1 MGMCNSVI
9 PQARNIDIIHELDK
23 NIILAHSFMK
33 NKSNSDQIKNYF
45 SSLLYYQLI
54 EEKSDEIKTKRFYK
68 WIDMSTSSEKLL
80 YSVDTNQII
89 NSLERQKK
97 EKKYRDE
104 KVGEEH
110 NINKIF
116 FKNKRISYTEN
127 GLRYYYNKNKTT
139 FENRILKGPPG
150 IFRWISWII
159 ISNLPDKRPHLYYEK
174 LVNNKITKNKKIEIL
189 STIEDTI
196 EEKGFMVNEIK
207 ASLFRLLKALSIIDH
222 EIIFIKGI
230 TYILGYLLIISNND
244 ELNIYYFMISL
255 LSKTFSDKFGIRSFY
270 TQDQTLLVA
279 CNSIFKKYLKKYFP
293 ELSEHFAKIKL
304 PFYSWILLWIQ
315 MIYINV
321 FPNYLVLRIW
331 DHFLIHG
338 ISFLL
343 SLGLSIV
350 EYFYEDLINCSSN
363 EEILEFFKKLNP
375 NLKSSY
381 KKIET
386 LDYNIEELIS
396 NALKKFPITNEE
408 IYIKLKKFP
417 NYNNNYIYIYKDKN
431 KNKKNIIRKSKSLKE
446 QTNDTLSYS
455 LDTNSEE
462 IEQNNNTGNLNSSS
476 LCSLSNNT
484 YNILE
489 ENINENI
496 TLSISQNNGFSEL
509 YYEDDSC
516 EEIEDEDIYIDEH
529 IKDLMKKQTCFNRKF
544 NLTK

>member
-1 MGMCNSVI
+1 MGMCNSVM
-9 PQARNIDIIHELDK
+9 PQTRNIDIIHELDK
-23 NIILAHSFMK
+23 NIILVHSFMK
-33 NKSNSDQIKNYF
+33 NKLNNEQIQHYF
-45 SSLLYYQLI
+45 SSLLYYQLL
-54 EEKSDEIKTKRFYK
+54 EEKSDEIKTRRFYK
-68 WIDMSTSSEKLL
+68 WIDMSTKSQKLL
-80 YSVDTNQII
+80 FSVETNQII

-97 EKKYRDE
+97 EE
-104 KVGEEH
+104 KDQIKH
-110 NINKIF
+110 KIY

-127 GLRYYYNKNKTT
+127 GLRFYYNKNKNT
-139 FENRILKGPPG
+139 FENRVMKGPPG

-159 ISNLPDKRPHLYYEK
+159 ISKLPDKRSHHYYEK
-174 LVNNKITKNKKIEIL
+174 LVNNKITKKKKIEIL
-189 STIEDTI
+189 SAIEDTI

-207 ASLFRLLKALSIIDH
+207 ASLFRLLKSLNAIDH
-222 EIIFIKGI
+222 EIVFIRSI

-279 CNSIFKKYLKKYFP
+279 CNSVFKKYLKKYFP

-304 PFYSWILLWIQ
+304 PFYSWISLWIQ

-321 FPNYLVLRIW
+321 FPNYLVQRVW
-331 DHFLIHG
+331 DHFLIYG

-350 EYFYEDLINCSSN
+350 EYFYEDLINCDSQ

-381 KKIET
+381 KRIET

-396 NALKKFPITNEE
+396 NALKKYPITNEE
-408 IYIKLKKFP
+408 INSKLKNLFS
-417 NYNNNYIYIYKDKN
+417 NYNNNYKYIYKDKN
-431 KNKKNIIRKSKSLKE
+431 EKNIIRKSKSLNE
-446 QTNDTLSYS
+446 QSSDTLSYN

-462 IEQNNNTGNLNSSS
+462 IEQNDNKYNLHTSS

-509 YYEDDSC
+509 YYEDDSS

-529 IKDLMKKQTCFNRKF
+529 IKDLMNKQTCLNRKF
-544 NLTK
+544 NLIK

>member
-9 PQARNIDIIHELDK
+9 PQTRNIDSIHELDK

-33 NKSNSDQIKNYF
+33 NKSNNEQIQYYF
-45 SSLLYYQLI
+45 SSLLYYQLL
-54 EEKSDEIKTKRFYK
+54 EEKSDEIKTRRFYK
-68 WIDMSTSSEKLL
+68 WIDMSISSQKLL
-80 YSVDTNQII
+80 NSVDINQII
-89 NSLERQKK
+89 NSLKRQKK
-97 EKKYRDE
+97 EKKYREE
-104 KVGEEH
+104 KVGDSQS
-110 NINKIF
+110 IYKIS
-116 FKNKRISYTEN
+116 FKNKRISYTEI
-127 GLRYYYNKNKTT
+127 GLRHYYNKNKTS
-139 FENRILKGPPG
+139 FENRVLKGPPG

-159 ISNLPDKRPHLYYEK
+159 ISKLPDKRSHFYYEK
-174 LVNNKITKNKKIEIL
+174 LVNNKITKKKNIEIL
-189 STIEDTI
+189 SAIEDTI

-207 ASLFRLLKALSIIDH
+207 ASLFRLLKALNNIDH
-222 EIIFIKGI
+222 EIIFIKSI

-279 CNSIFKKYLKKYFP
+279 SNSIFNKYLKKYFP

-304 PFYSWILLWIQ
+304 HVYSWISLWIQ

-350 EYFYEDLINCSSN
+350 EYFYEDLINCN
-363 EEILEFFKKLNP
+363 TKKEILEFFKKLNP

-381 KKIET
+381 KRIET

-396 NALKKFPITNEE
+396 NALKKYPITNEE
-408 IYIKLKKFP
+408 IYSKLKSLFS
-417 NYNNNYIYIYKDKN
+417 NYNNNYKYIYKDKTE
-431 KNKKNIIRKSKSLKE
+431 KNIIRKSKSLKE
-446 QTNDTLSYS
+446 QLNDTLSYY
-455 LDTNSEE
+455 LDTDSGENK
-462 IEQNNNTGNLNSSS
+462 QNDNKYNLNTSS

-509 YYEDDSC
+509 YYEDDSS
-516 EEIEDEDIYIDEH
+516 EEIEDEDIFIDEH
-529 IKDLMKKQTCFNRKF
+529 IKDLMNKQTCLNRKF
-544 NLTK
+544 NLAK

>member
-9 PQARNIDIIHELDK
+9 PQTRNIDSIHELDK

-33 NKSNSDQIKNYF
+33 NKSNNEQIQYYF
-45 SSLLYYQLI
+45 SSLLYYQLL
-54 EEKSDEIKTKRFYK
+54 EEKSDEIKTRRFYK
-68 WIDMSTSSEKLL
+68 WIDMSISSQKLL
-80 YSVDTNQII
+80 NSVDINQII
-89 NSLERQKK
+89 NSLKRQKK
-97 EKKYRDE
+97 EKKYREE
-104 KVGEEH
+104 KVGDNQ
-110 NINKIF
+110 NIYKIS
-116 FKNKRISYTEN
+116 FKNKRISYTEI
-127 GLRYYYNKNKTT
+127 GLRHYYNKNKTS
-139 FENRILKGPPG
+139 FENRVFKGPPG

-159 ISNLPDKRPHLYYEK
+159 ISKLPDKRSHFYYEK
-174 LVNNKITKNKKIEIL
+174 LVNNKITKNKNIEIL
-189 STIEDTI
+189 SAIEDTI

-207 ASLFRLLKALSIIDH
+207 ASLFRLLKALNNIDH
-222 EIIFIKGI
+222 EIIFIKSI

-279 CNSIFKKYLKKYFP
+279 CNSIFNKCLKKYFP

-304 PFYSWILLWIQ
+304 PVYSWISLWIQ

-350 EYFYEDLINCSSN
+350 EYFYEDLINCN
-363 EEILEFFKKLNP
+363 TKKEILEFFKKLNP

-381 KKIET
+381 KRIET

-396 NALKKFPITNEE
+396 NALKKYPITNEE
-408 IYIKLKKFP
+408 IYSKLKSLFS
-417 NYNNNYIYIYKDKN
+417 NYNNNYKYIYKDKTE
-431 KNKKNIIRKSKSLKE
+431 KNIIRKSKSLKE
-446 QTNDTLSYS
+446 QLNDTLSYY
-455 LDTNSEE
+455 LDTDSGENK
-462 IEQNNNTGNLNSSS
+462 QNDNQYNLNTSS

-509 YYEDDSC
+509 YYEDDSS

-529 IKDLMKKQTCFNRKF
+529 IKDLMNKQTCLNRKF
-544 NLTK
+544 NLAK

>member
-9 PQARNIDIIHELDK
+9 PQTRNIDSIHELDK

-33 NKSNSDQIKNYF
+33 NKSNNEQIQYYF
-45 SSLLYYQLI
+45 SSLLYYQLL
-54 EEKSDEIKTKRFYK
+54 EEKSDEIKTRRFYK
-68 WIDMSTSSEKLL
+68 WIDMSISSQKLL
-80 YSVDTNQII
+80 NSVDINQII
-89 NSLERQKK
+89 NSLKRQKK
-97 EKKYRDE
+97 EKKYREE
-104 KVGEEH
+104 KVGDSQS
-110 NINKIF
+110 IYKIS
-116 FKNKRISYTEN
+116 FKNKRISYTEI
-127 GLRYYYNKNKTT
+127 GLRHYYNKNKTS
-139 FENRILKGPPG
+139 FENRVLKGPPG

-159 ISNLPDKRPHLYYEK
+159 ISKLPDKRSHFYYEK
-174 LVNNKITKNKKIEIL
+174 LVNNKITKKKNIEIL
-189 STIEDTI
+189 SAIEDTI

-207 ASLFRLLKALSIIDH
+207 ASLFRLLKALNNIDH
-222 EIIFIKGI
+222 EIIFIKSI

-279 CNSIFKKYLKKYFP
+279 SNSIFNKYLKKYFP

-304 PFYSWILLWIQ
+304 HVYSWISLWIQ

-350 EYFYEDLINCSSN
+350 EYFYEDLINCN
-363 EEILEFFKKLNP
+363 TKKEILEFFKKLNP

-381 KKIET
+381 KRIET

-396 NALKKFPITNEE
+396 NALKKYPITNEE
-408 IYIKLKKFP
+408 IYSKLKSLFS
-417 NYNNNYIYIYKDKN
+417 NYNNNYKYIYKDKTE
-431 KNKKNIIRKSKSLKE
+431 KNIIRKSKSLKE
-446 QTNDTLSYS
+446 QLNDTLSYY
-455 LDTNSEE
+455 LDTDSGENK
-462 IEQNNNTGNLNSSS
+462 QNDNQYNLNTSS

-496 TLSISQNNGFSEL
+496 TLSISQNNGFSEI
-509 YYEDDSC
+509 YYEDDSS

-529 IKDLMKKQTCFNRKF
+529 IKDLMNKQTCLNRKF
-544 NLTK
+544 NLAK

>member
-9 PQARNIDIIHELDK
+9 PQTRNIDIIHELDK
-23 NIILAHSFMK
+23 KIILAHSFMK
-33 NKSNSDQIKNYF
+33 NNTNNEQIQHYF
-45 SSLLYYQLI
+45 SSLLYYQLV
-54 EEKSDEIKTKRFYK
+54 EEKSDEIKKKRFYK
-68 WIDMSTSSEKLL
+68 WINMSTSSQKLL
-80 YSVDTNQII
+80 NSVDISQII

-97 EKKYRDE
+97 EKKYRVE
-104 KVGEEH
+104 KIGDDQ
-110 NINKIF
+110 NIYKIF
-116 FKNKRISYTEN
+116 FINKRNSITEN

-139 FENRILKGPPG
+139 FENRVLKGPPG

-159 ISNLPDKRPHLYYEK
+159 ISKLPDKRSHLYYEK
-174 LVNNKITKNKKIEIL
+174 LVNNKIPKKKKKEIL
-189 STIEDTI
+189 SAIEDTI

-207 ASLFRLLKALSIIDH
+207 ASLFRLLKALNAIDH

-255 LSKTFSDKFGIRSFY
+255 LSKTFSDKYGIRSFY
-270 TQDQTLLVA
+270 TQDQTLLVT
-279 CNSIFKKYLKKYFP
+279 CNSVFIKYLKRYFP
-293 ELSEHFAKIKL
+293 ELNEHFAKIKL
-304 PFYSWILLWIQ
+304 PIYSWLSLWIQ

-321 FPNYLVLRIW
+321 FPNYLVLRVL
-331 DHFLIHG
+331 DHFLIYG

-350 EYFYEDLINCSSN
+350 EYFYEDLINCNNN

-381 KKIET
+381 KRIET

-396 NALKKFPITNEE
+396 NALKKYPITNEE
-408 IYIKLKKFP
+408 IYSNLKNLFP
-417 NYNNNYIYIYKDKN
+417 NYNNNYKYIYKEKN
-431 KNKKNIIRKSKSLKE
+431 EKNIIRKSKSLNE
-446 QTNDTLSYS
+446 QLNDSLSYN

-462 IEQNNNTGNLNSSS
+462 IEKNDKKYNLNTSS
-476 LCSLSNNT
+476 LCSLSNNS

-496 TLSISQNNGFSEL
+496 TLSISQNNGFSEI
-509 YYEDDSC
+509 YFEEDSC

-529 IKDLMKKQTCFNRKF
+529 IKDLMNKQTCLNRKF

>member
-9 PQARNIDIIHELDK
+9 PQTRNIDSIHELDK

-33 NKSNSDQIKNYF
+33 NKSNNEQIQYYF
-45 SSLLYYQLI
+45 SSLLYYQLL
-54 EEKSDEIKTKRFYK
+54 EEKSDEIKTRRFYK
-68 WIDMSTSSEKLL
+68 WIDMSISSQKLL
-80 YSVDTNQII
+80 NSVDINQII
-89 NSLERQKK
+89 NSLKRQKK
-97 EKKYRDE
+97 EKKYREE
-104 KVGEEH
+104 KVGDSQS
-110 NINKIF
+110 IYKIS
-116 FKNKRISYTEN
+116 FKNKRISYTEI
-127 GLRYYYNKNKTT
+127 GLRHYYNKNKTS
-139 FENRILKGPPG
+139 FENRVLKGPPG

-159 ISNLPDKRPHLYYEK
+159 ISKLPDKRSHFYYEK
-174 LVNNKITKNKKIEIL
+174 LVNNKITKKKNIEIL
-189 STIEDTI
+189 SAIEDTI

-207 ASLFRLLKALSIIDH
+207 ASLFRLLKALNNIDH
-222 EIIFIKGI
+222 EIIFIKSI

-279 CNSIFKKYLKKYFP
+279 SNSIFNKYLKKYFP

-304 PFYSWILLWIQ
+304 HVYSWISLWIQ

-350 EYFYEDLINCSSN
+350 EYFYEDLINCN
-363 EEILEFFKKLNP
+363 TKKEILEFFKKLNP

-381 KKIET
+381 KRIET

-396 NALKKFPITNEE
+396 NALKKYPITNEE
-408 IYIKLKKFP
+408 IYSKLKSLFS
-417 NYNNNYIYIYKDKN
+417 NYNNNCKYIYKDKTE
-431 KNKKNIIRKSKSLKE
+431 KNIIRKSKSLKE
-446 QTNDTLSYS
+446 QLNDTLSYY
-455 LDTNSEE
+455 LDTDSGENK
-462 IEQNNNTGNLNSSS
+462 QNDNKYNLNTSS

-509 YYEDDSC
+509 YYEDDSS

-529 IKDLMKKQTCFNRKF
+529 IKDLMNKQTCLNRKF
-544 NLTK
+544 NLAK

>member
-9 PQARNIDIIHELDK
+9 PQTRNIDSIHELDK

-33 NKSNSDQIKNYF
+33 NKSNNEQIQYYF
-45 SSLLYYQLI
+45 SSLLYYQLL
-54 EEKSDEIKTKRFYK
+54 EEKSDEIKTRRFYK
-68 WIDMSTSSEKLL
+68 WIDMSISSQKLL
-80 YSVDTNQII
+80 NSVDINQII
-89 NSLERQKK
+89 NSLKRQKK
-97 EKKYRDE
+97 EKKYREE
-104 KVGEEH
+104 KVGDSQS
-110 NINKIF
+110 IYKIS
-116 FKNKRISYTEN
+116 FKNKRISYTEI
-127 GLRYYYNKNKTT
+127 GLRHYYNKNKTS
-139 FENRILKGPPG
+139 FENRVLKGPPG

-159 ISNLPDKRPHLYYEK
+159 ISKLPDKRSHFYYEK
-174 LVNNKITKNKKIEIL
+174 LVNNKITKKKNIEIL
-189 STIEDTI
+189 SAIEDTI

-207 ASLFRLLKALSIIDH
+207 ASLFRLLKALNNIDH
-222 EIIFIKGI
+222 EIIFIKSI

-279 CNSIFKKYLKKYFP
+279 SNSIFNKYLKKYFP

-304 PFYSWILLWIQ
+304 HVYSWISLWIQ

-350 EYFYEDLINCSSN
+350 EYFYEDLINCN
-363 EEILEFFKKLNP
+363 TKKEILEFFKKLNP

-381 KKIET
+381 KRIET

-396 NALKKFPITNEE
+396 NALKKYPITNEE
-408 IYIKLKKFP
+408 IYSKLKSLFS
-417 NYNNNYIYIYKDKN
+417 NYNNNYKYIYKDKTE
-431 KNKKNIIRKSKSLKE
+431 KNIIRKSKSLKE
-446 QTNDTLSYS
+446 QLNDTLSYY
-455 LDTNSEE
+455 LDTDSGENK
-462 IEQNNNTGNLNSSS
+462 QNDNKYNLNTSS

-509 YYEDDSC
+509 YYEDDSS

-529 IKDLMKKQTCFNRKF
+529 IKDLMNKQTCLYRKF
-544 NLTK
+544 NLAK

>member
-9 PQARNIDIIHELDK
+9 PQTRNIDSIQELDK

-33 NKSNSDQIKNYF
+33 NKSNNEQIQYYF
-45 SSLLYYQLI
+45 SSLLYYQLL
-54 EEKSDEIKTKRFYK
+54 EEKSDEIKTRRFYK
-68 WIDMSTSSEKLL
+68 WIDMSISSQKLL
-80 YSVDTNQII
+80 NSVDINQII
-89 NSLERQKK
+89 NSLKRQKK
-97 EKKYRDE
+97 EKKYREE
-104 KVGEEH
+104 KVGDSQS
-110 NINKIF
+110 IYKIS
-116 FKNKRISYTEN
+116 FKNKRISYTEI
-127 GLRYYYNKNKTT
+127 GLRHYYNKNKTS
-139 FENRILKGPPG
+139 FENRVLKGPPG

-159 ISNLPDKRPHLYYEK
+159 ISKLPDKRSHFYYEK
-174 LVNNKITKNKKIEIL
+174 LVNNKITKKKNIEIL
-189 STIEDTI
+189 SAIEDTI

-207 ASLFRLLKALSIIDH
+207 ASLFRLLKALNNIDH
-222 EIIFIKGI
+222 EIIFIKSI

-279 CNSIFKKYLKKYFP
+279 SNSIFNKYLKKYFP

-304 PFYSWILLWIQ
+304 HVYSWISLWIQ

-350 EYFYEDLINCSSN
+350 EYFYEDLINCN
-363 EEILEFFKKLNP
+363 TKKEILEFFKKLNP

-381 KKIET
+381 KRIET

-396 NALKKFPITNEE
+396 NALKKYPITNEE
-408 IYIKLKKFP
+408 IYSKLKSLFS
-417 NYNNNYIYIYKDKN
+417 NYNNNYKYIYKDKTE
-431 KNKKNIIRKSKSLKE
+431 KNIIRKSKSLKE
-446 QTNDTLSYS
+446 QLNDTLSYY
-455 LDTNSEE
+455 LDTDSGENK
-462 IEQNNNTGNLNSSS
+462 QNDNKYNLNTSS

-509 YYEDDSC
+509 YYEDDSS

-529 IKDLMKKQTCFNRKF
+529 IKDLMNKQTCLNRKF
-544 NLTK
+544 NLAK

>member
-1 MGMCNSVI
+1 
-9 PQARNIDIIHELDK
+9 
-23 NIILAHSFMK
+23 
-33 NKSNSDQIKNYF
+33 
-45 SSLLYYQLI
+45 
-54 EEKSDEIKTKRFYK
+54 
-68 WIDMSTSSEKLL
+68 
-80 YSVDTNQII
+80 
-89 NSLERQKK
+89 
-97 EKKYRDE
+97 
-104 KVGEEH
+104 
-110 NINKIF
+110 
-116 FKNKRISYTEN
+116 
-127 GLRYYYNKNKTT
+127 
-139 FENRILKGPPG
+139 
-150 IFRWISWII
+150 
-159 ISNLPDKRPHLYYEK
+159 
-174 LVNNKITKNKKIEIL
+174 
-189 STIEDTI
+189 
-196 EEKGFMVNEIK
+196 
-207 ASLFRLLKALSIIDH
+207 
-222 EIIFIKGI
+222 
-230 TYILGYLLIISNND
+230 
-244 ELNIYYFMISL
+244 MISL
-255 LSKTFSDKFGIRSFY
+255 LSKTFSDKFGIRNLY
-270 TQDQTLLVA
+270 TKDRALLVA
-279 CNSIFKKYLKKYFP
+279 CNSVFEQYLKKYFP

-304 PFYSWILLWIQ
+304 PFYSWISLWVQ

-350 EYFYEDLINCSSN
+350 EYFYEDLINCSTN

-396 NALKKFPITNEE
+396 NAVKNYPITNEE
-408 IYIKLKKFP
+408 IYIKLNNLFP
-417 NYNNNYIYIYKDKN
+417 NYNNNYKYIYKDI
-431 KNKKNIIRKSKSLKE
+431 NKKNIIRKSKSLNE

-462 IEQNNNTGNLNSSS
+462 IEQNDNKCNLNTSS

-529 IKDLMKKQTCFNRKF
+529 IKDLMNKQTCFNRKF

>member
-9 PQARNIDIIHELDK
+9 PQTRNIDSIHELDK

-33 NKSNSDQIKNYF
+33 NKSNNEQIQYYF
-45 SSLLYYQLI
+45 SSLLYYQLL
-54 EEKSDEIKTKRFYK
+54 EEKSDEIKTRRFYK
-68 WIDMSTSSEKLL
+68 WIDMSISSQKLL
-80 YSVDTNQII
+80 NSVDINQII
-89 NSLERQKK
+89 NSLKRQKK
-97 EKKYRDE
+97 EKKYREE
-104 KVGEEH
+104 KVGDSQS
-110 NINKIF
+110 IYKIS
-116 FKNKRISYTEN
+116 FKNKRISYTEI
-127 GLRYYYNKNKTT
+127 GLRHYYNKNKTS
-139 FENRILKGPPG
+139 FENRVLKGPPG

-159 ISNLPDKRPHLYYEK
+159 ISKLPDKRSHFYYEK
-174 LVNNKITKNKKIEIL
+174 LVNNKITKKKNIEIL
-189 STIEDTI
+189 SAIEDTI

-207 ASLFRLLKALSIIDH
+207 ASLFRLLKALNNIDH
-222 EIIFIKGI
+222 EIIFIKSI

-279 CNSIFKKYLKKYFP
+279 SNSIFNKYLKKYFP

-304 PFYSWILLWIQ
+304 HVYSWISLWIQ

-350 EYFYEDLINCSSN
+350 EYFYEDLINCN
-363 EEILEFFKKLNP
+363 TKKEILEFFKKLNP

-381 KKIET
+381 KRIET

-396 NALKKFPITNEE
+396 NALKKYPITNEE
-408 IYIKLKKFP
+408 IYSKLKSLFS
-417 NYNNNYIYIYKDKN
+417 NYNNNYKYIYKDKTE
-431 KNKKNIIRKSKSLKE
+431 KNIIRKSKSLKE
-446 QTNDTLSYS
+446 QLNDTLSYY
-455 LDTNSEE
+455 LDTDSGENK
-462 IEQNNNTGNLNSSS
+462 QNDNKYNLNTSS

-509 YYEDDSC
+509 YYEDDSS

-529 IKDLMKKQTCFNRKF
+529 IKDLMNKQTCLNRKF
-544 NLTK
+544 NLAK

>member
-9 PQARNIDIIHELDK
+9 PQTRNIDSIHELDK

-33 NKSNSDQIKNYF
+33 NKSNNEQIQYYF
-45 SSLLYYQLI
+45 SSLLYYQLL
-54 EEKSDEIKTKRFYK
+54 EEKSDEIKTRRFYK
-68 WIDMSTSSEKLL
+68 WIDMSISSQKLL
-80 YSVDTNQII
+80 NSVDINQII
-89 NSLERQKK
+89 NSLKRQKK
-97 EKKYRDE
+97 EKKYREE
-104 KVGEEH
+104 KVGDSQS
-110 NINKIF
+110 IYKIS
-116 FKNKRISYTEN
+116 FKNKRISYTEI
-127 GLRYYYNKNKTT
+127 GLRHYYNKNKTS
-139 FENRILKGPPG
+139 FENRVLKGPPG

-159 ISNLPDKRPHLYYEK
+159 ISKLPDKRSHFYYEK
-174 LVNNKITKNKKIEIL
+174 LVNNKITKKKNIEIL
-189 STIEDTI
+189 SAIEDTI

-207 ASLFRLLKALSIIDH
+207 ASLFRLLKALNNIDH
-222 EIIFIKGI
+222 EIIFIKSI

-279 CNSIFKKYLKKYFP
+279 SNSIFNKYLKKYFP

-304 PFYSWILLWIQ
+304 HVYSWISLWIQ

-350 EYFYEDLINCSSN
+350 EYFYEDLINCN
-363 EEILEFFKKLNP
+363 TKKEILEFFKKLNP

-381 KKIET
+381 KRIET

-396 NALKKFPITNEE
+396 NALKKYPITNEK
-408 IYIKLKKFP
+408 IYSKLKSLFS
-417 NYNNNYIYIYKDKN
+417 NYNNNYKYIYKDKTE
-431 KNKKNIIRKSKSLKE
+431 KNIIRKSKSLKE
-446 QTNDTLSYS
+446 QLNDTLSYY
-455 LDTNSEE
+455 LDTDSGENK
-462 IEQNNNTGNLNSSS
+462 QNDNKYNLNTSS

-509 YYEDDSC
+509 YYEDDSS

-529 IKDLMKKQTCFNRKF
+529 IKDLMNKQTCLNRKF
-544 NLTK
+544 NLAK

>member
-9 PQARNIDIIHELDK
+9 PQTRNIDSIHELDK

-33 NKSNSDQIKNYF
+33 NKSNNEQIQYYF
-45 SSLLYYQLI
+45 SSLLYYQLL
-54 EEKSDEIKTKRFYK
+54 EEKSDEIKTRRFYK
-68 WIDMSTSSEKLL
+68 WIDMSISSQKLL
-80 YSVDTNQII
+80 NSVDINQII
-89 NSLERQKK
+89 NSLKRQKK
-97 EKKYRDE
+97 EKKYREE
-104 KVGEEH
+104 KVGDSQS
-110 NINKIF
+110 IYKIS
-116 FKNKRISYTEN
+116 FKNKRISYTEI
-127 GLRYYYNKNKTT
+127 GLRHYYNKNKTS
-139 FENRILKGPPG
+139 FENRVLKGPPG

-159 ISNLPDKRPHLYYEK
+159 ISKLPDKRSHFYYEK
-174 LVNNKITKNKKIEIL
+174 LVNNKITKKKNIEIL
-189 STIEDTI
+189 SAIEDTI

-207 ASLFRLLKALSIIDH
+207 ASLFRLLKALNNIDH
-222 EIIFIKGI
+222 EIIFIKSI

-279 CNSIFKKYLKKYFP
+279 SNSIFNKYLKKYFP

-304 PFYSWILLWIQ
+304 HVYSWISLWIQ

-350 EYFYEDLINCSSN
+350 EYFYEDLINCN
-363 EEILEFFKKLNP
+363 TKKEILEFFKKLNP

-381 KKIET
+381 KRIET

-396 NALKKFPITNEE
+396 NALKKYPITNEE
-408 IYIKLKKFP
+408 IYSKLKSLVS
-417 NYNNNYIYIYKDKN
+417 NYNNNYKYIYKDKTE
-431 KNKKNIIRKSKSLKE
+431 KNIIRKSKSLKE
-446 QTNDTLSYS
+446 QLNDTLSYY
-455 LDTNSEE
+455 LDTDSGENK
-462 IEQNNNTGNLNSSS
+462 QNDNKYNLNTSS

-509 YYEDDSC
+509 YYEDDSS

-529 IKDLMKKQTCFNRKF
+529 IKDLMNKQTCLNRKF
-544 NLTK
+544 NLAK

>member
-1 MGMCNSVI
+1 MCNSVM
-9 PQARNIDIIHELDK
+9 PQTRNIDIIHELDK
-23 NIILAHSFMK
+23 NIILVHSFMK
-33 NKSNSDQIKNYF
+33 NKLNNEQIQHYF
-45 SSLLYYQLI
+45 SSLLYYQLL
-54 EEKSDEIKTKRFYK
+54 EEKSDEIKTRRFYK
-68 WIDMSTSSEKLL
+68 WIDMSTKSQKLL
-80 YSVDTNQII
+80 FSVETNQII

-97 EKKYRDE
+97 EE
-104 KVGEEH
+104 KDQIKH
-110 NINKIF
+110 KIY

-127 GLRYYYNKNKTT
+127 GLRFYYNKNKNT
-139 FENRILKGPPG
+139 FENRVMKGPPG

-159 ISNLPDKRPHLYYEK
+159 ISKLPDKRSHHYYEK
-174 LVNNKITKNKKIEIL
+174 LVNNKITKKKKIEIL
-189 STIEDTI
+189 SAIEDTI

-207 ASLFRLLKALSIIDH
+207 ASLFRLLKSLNAIDH
-222 EIIFIKGI
+222 EIVFIRSI

-279 CNSIFKKYLKKYFP
+279 CNSVFKKYLKKYFP

-304 PFYSWILLWIQ
+304 PFYSWISLWIQ

-321 FPNYLVLRIW
+321 FPNYLVQRVW
-331 DHFLIHG
+331 DHFLIYG

-350 EYFYEDLINCSSN
+350 EYFYEDLINCDSQ

-396 NALKKFPITNEE
+396 NALKKYPITNEE
-408 IYIKLKKFP
+408 INSKLKNLFS
-417 NYNNNYIYIYKDKN
+417 NYNNNYKYIYKDKN
-431 KNKKNIIRKSKSLKE
+431 EKNIIRKSKSLNE
-446 QTNDTLSYS
+446 QSSDTLSYN

-462 IEQNNNTGNLNSSS
+462 IEQNDNKYNLHTSS

-509 YYEDDSC
+509 YYEDDSS

-529 IKDLMKKQTCFNRKF
+529 IKDLMNKQTCLNRKF
-544 NLTK
+544 NLIK

>member
-9 PQARNIDIIHELDK
+9 PQTRNIDIIHELDK

-33 NKSNSDQIKNYF
+33 NKSNNEQIQHYF

-54 EEKSDEIKTKRFYK
+54 EEKSDEIKTRRFYK
-68 WIDMSTSSEKLL
+68 WIDMSTSSEKIL
-80 YSVDTNQII
+80 YSIDTNQII

-97 EKKYRDE
+97 EKEFRDE
-104 KVGEEH
+104 KAGEDH
-110 NINKIF
+110 SIHKLF

-159 ISNLPDKRPHLYYEK
+159 ISELPDKRSYLYYEK
-174 LVNNKITKNKKIEIL
+174 LVDNKITKKKKKEIL

-207 ASLFRLLKALSIIDH
+207 ASLFRLLKALTIIDH

-230 TYILGYLLIISNND
+230 TYIFGYLLIISNND

-255 LSKTFSDKFGIRSFY
+255 LSKTFSDKFGIRNLY
-270 TQDQTLLVA
+270 TKDRALLVA
-279 CNSIFKKYLKKYFP
+279 CNSVFKQYLKKYFP

-304 PFYSWILLWIQ
+304 PFYSWISLWVQ

-350 EYFYEDLINCSSN
+350 EYLYEDLINCSTN

-375 NLKSSY
+375 NLKSRY

-396 NALKKFPITNEE
+396 NAVKNYPITNEE
-408 IYIKLKKFP
+408 INIKLNNLFP
-417 NYNNNYIYIYKDKN
+417 NFNNNYKYIFKDI
-431 KNKKNIIRKSKSLKE
+431 NKKNIIRKSKSLNE

-462 IEQNNNTGNLNSSS
+462 IEQNDNKCNLNSSS

>member
-1 MGMCNSVI
+1 MGMCNSVL
-9 PQARNIDIIHELDK
+9 PQTRNIDIIHELDK

-33 NKSNSDQIKNYF
+33 NKLNNEQIQHYF
-45 SSLLYYQLI
+45 SSLLYYQLL
-54 EEKSDEIKTKRFYK
+54 EEKSDEIKTRRFYK
-68 WIDMSTSSEKLL
+68 WIDMSTKSQKFLF
-80 YSVDTNQII
+80 SVETNQII

-97 EKKYRDE
+97 EE
-104 KVGEEH
+104 KDQIKH
-110 NINKIF
+110 KIY

-127 GLRYYYNKNKTT
+127 GLRFYYNKNKNT
-139 FENRILKGPPG
+139 FENRVIKGPPG

-159 ISNLPDKRPHLYYEK
+159 ISKLPDKRSHHYYEK
-174 LVNNKITKNKKIEIL
+174 LVNNKITKKKKIEIL
-189 STIEDTI
+189 SAIEDTI
-196 EEKGFMVNEIK
+196 EEKGLMVNEIK
-207 ASLFRLLKALSIIDH
+207 ASLFRLLKSLNVIDN
-222 EIIFIKGI
+222 EIVFIRSI

-255 LSKTFSDKFGIRSFY
+255 LSKTFSDKFGIRNFY
-270 TQDQTLLVA
+270 TQDQTLLAA
-279 CNSIFKKYLKKYFP
+279 CNSVFKKYLKKYFP

-304 PFYSWILLWIQ
+304 PFYSWISLWIQ

-321 FPNYLVLRIW
+321 FPNYLVQRVW
-331 DHFLIHG
+331 DHFLIYG

-350 EYFYEDLINCSSN
+350 EYFYEDLINCNSQ

-381 KKIET
+381 KRIEI

-396 NALKKFPITNEE
+396 NALKKYPITNEE
-408 IYIKLKKFP
+408 INSKLKNLFS
-417 NYNNNYIYIYKDKN
+417 NYNNNYKYIYKDKN
-431 KNKKNIIRKSKSLKE
+431 EKNIIRKSKTLNE
-446 QTNDTLSYS
+446 QSSDTLSYN

-462 IEQNNNTGNLNSSS
+462 IEQNDNKYNLNTSS

-509 YYEDDSC
+509 YYEDDSS

-529 IKDLMKKQTCFNRKF
+529 IKDLMNKQTCLNRKF
-544 NLTK
+544 NLIK

>member
-9 PQARNIDIIHELDK
+9 PQTRNIDSLHELDK

-33 NKSNSDQIKNYF
+33 NKSNNEQIQYYF
-45 SSLLYYQLI
+45 SSLLYYQLL
-54 EEKSDEIKTKRFYK
+54 EEKSDEIKTRRFYK
-68 WIDMSTSSEKLL
+68 WIDMSISSQKLL
-80 YSVDTNQII
+80 NSVDINQII
-89 NSLERQKK
+89 NSLKRQKK
-97 EKKYRDE
+97 EKKYREE
-104 KVGEEH
+104 KVGDSQS
-110 NINKIF
+110 IYKIS
-116 FKNKRISYTEN
+116 FKNKRISYTEI
-127 GLRYYYNKNKTT
+127 GLRHYYNKNKTS
-139 FENRILKGPPG
+139 FENRVLKGPPG

-159 ISNLPDKRPHLYYEK
+159 ISKLPDKRSHFYYEK
-174 LVNNKITKNKKIEIL
+174 LVNNKITKKKNIEIL
-189 STIEDTI
+189 SAIEDTI

-207 ASLFRLLKALSIIDH
+207 ASLFRLLKALNNIDH
-222 EIIFIKGI
+222 EIIFIKSI

-279 CNSIFKKYLKKYFP
+279 SNSIFNKYLKKYFP

-304 PFYSWILLWIQ
+304 HVYSWISLWIQ

-350 EYFYEDLINCSSN
+350 EYFYEDLINCN
-363 EEILEFFKKLNP
+363 TKKEILEFFKKLNP

-381 KKIET
+381 KRIET

-396 NALKKFPITNEE
+396 NALKKYPITNEE
-408 IYIKLKKFP
+408 IYSKLKSLFS
-417 NYNNNYIYIYKDKN
+417 NYNNNYKYIYKDKTE
-431 KNKKNIIRKSKSLKE
+431 KNIIRKSKSLKE
-446 QTNDTLSYS
+446 QLNDTLSYY
-455 LDTNSEE
+455 LDTDSGENK
-462 IEQNNNTGNLNSSS
+462 QNDNKYNLNTSS

-509 YYEDDSC
+509 YYEDDSS

-529 IKDLMKKQTCFNRKF
+529 IKDLMNKQTCLNRKF
-544 NLTK
+544 NLAK

>member
-9 PQARNIDIIHELDK
+9 PQTRNIDIIHELDK
-23 NIILAHSFMK
+23 NIIIAHSFMK
-33 NKSNSDQIKNYF
+33 NKSNNEQIQHYF

-54 EEKSDEIKTKRFYK
+54 EEKSDEIKTRHFYK

-97 EKKYRDE
+97 EKEFRDE
-104 KVGEEH
+104 KVGEDH
-110 NINKIF
+110 NIHKSF
-116 FKNKRISYTEN
+116 FKNKGISYTEN

-159 ISNLPDKRPHLYYEK
+159 ISELPDKRSYLYYEK
-174 LVNNKITKNKKIEIL
+174 LVDNKITKKKKIEIL

-207 ASLFRLLKALSIIDH
+207 ASLFRLLKALTIIDN

-270 TQDQTLLVA
+270 TQDRTLLVA
-279 CNSIFKKYLKKYFP
+279 CNSVFKQYLKKYFP

-304 PFYSWILLWIQ
+304 PFYSWISLWIQ

-350 EYFYEDLINCSSN
+350 EYFYEDLINCSTN

-396 NALKKFPITNEE
+396 NAVKNYPITNEE
-408 IYIKLKKFP
+408 INIKLNNLFP
-417 NYNNNYIYIYKDKN
+417 NYNNNYKYIFKDN
-431 KNKKNIIRKSKSLKE
+431 NKKNIIRKSKSLNE

-462 IEQNNNTGNLNSSS
+462 IEQNDNKCNLNTSS

-529 IKDLMKKQTCFNRKF
+529 IKDLMNKQTCFNRKF

>member
-1 MGMCNSVI
+1 MGMCNSVM
-9 PQARNIDIIHELDK
+9 PQTRNIDIIHELDK
-23 NIILAHSFMK
+23 NIILVHSFMK
-33 NKSNSDQIKNYF
+33 NKLNNEQIQHYF
-45 SSLLYYQLI
+45 SSLLYYQLL
-54 EEKSDEIKTKRFYK
+54 EEKSDEIKTRRFYK
-68 WIDMSTSSEKLL
+68 WIDMSTKSQKLL
-80 YSVDTNQII
+80 FSVETNQII

-97 EKKYRDE
+97 EE
-104 KVGEEH
+104 KDQIKH
-110 NINKIF
+110 KIY

-127 GLRYYYNKNKTT
+127 GLRFYYNKNKNT
-139 FENRILKGPPG
+139 FENRVMKGPPG

-159 ISNLPDKRPHLYYEK
+159 ISKLPDKRSHHYYEK
-174 LVNNKITKNKKIEIL
+174 LVNNKITKKKKIEIL
-189 STIEDTI
+189 SAIEDTI

-207 ASLFRLLKALSIIDH
+207 ASLFRLLKSLNAIDH
-222 EIIFIKGI
+222 EIVFIRSI

-279 CNSIFKKYLKKYFP
+279 CNSVFKKYLKKYFP

-304 PFYSWILLWIQ
+304 PFYSWISLWIQ

-321 FPNYLVLRIW
+321 FPNYLVQRVW
-331 DHFLIHG
+331 DHFLIYG

-350 EYFYEDLINCSSN
+350 EYFYEDLINCDSQ

-381 KKIET
+381 KRIET

-396 NALKKFPITNEE
+396 NALKKYPITNEE
-408 IYIKLKKFP
+408 INSKLKNLFS
-417 NYNNNYIYIYKDKN
+417 NYNNNYKYIYKDKN
-431 KNKKNIIRKSKSLKE
+431 EKNIIRKSKSLNE
-446 QTNDTLSYS
+446 QSSDTLSYN

-462 IEQNNNTGNLNSSS
+462 IEQNDNKYNLHASS

-509 YYEDDSC
+509 YYEDDSS

-529 IKDLMKKQTCFNRKF
+529 IKDLMNKQTCLNRKF
-544 NLTK
+544 NLIK